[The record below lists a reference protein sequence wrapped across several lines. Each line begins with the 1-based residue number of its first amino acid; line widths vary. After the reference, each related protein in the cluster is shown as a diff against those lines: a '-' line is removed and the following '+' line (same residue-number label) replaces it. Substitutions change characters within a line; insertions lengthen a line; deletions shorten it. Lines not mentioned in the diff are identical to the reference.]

1 MHRSRRGVSLKFQIL
16 SGVALIVLGV
26 LAASFWGSYLTARDR
41 LMESFVAQESGAV
54 SGLAQATDK
63 TLELLNQACVSNLD
77 VAASTLTQGNI
88 IARPPGAVGTWQLP
102 QLLLSCGG
110 KVTKLTG
117 NNDLP
122 EEWSRR
128 MRGVFSL
135 FQVASSDGKSA
146 LVRVATSLRD
156 GQGNSMV
163 GTVIPEDSPVFQS
176 IIIQGKDFQGTT
188 TIQGEPYFASYRPLP
203 GRDPQDFIVIS
214 SGTSLQPLVKLI
226 RETHI
231 GEGSQALIL
240 DGEGRPLGGADPGA
254 AEEEIGAVL
263 RENGRGQTPGT
274 VWSFAVGS
282 GSEARQVFAFRTED
296 PSWTVALSLPS
307 SVILAPLGAMRGRM
321 IFWGLLS
328 LVVGMALAAIVL
340 RRLLAPLRSVIDTA
354 ERVAHGDLRACSLGQ
369 EESRNEIQVV
379 LGAFSRISASFRDL
393 VLRMRRIQ
401 ELSQERGDAMEQIN
415 VEVADSLREALAA
428 AGDMV
433 RTVGDVAQA
442 AESTKA
448 RVASVTRSSREAAE
462 LVQDLSRKAE
472 TVAREAA
479 SDGDAVRSVAAEI
492 AEAGKASTRVRNA
505 LGALEHSVE
514 SISRF
519 VSTIRGIADQTNLL
533 ALNAAIEAARA
544 GEAGRGFAVVAEEV
558 RKLAE
563 ESNEAARQIQSVIE
577 EVGTRTD
584 ETVRDTDG
592 AIELISKTVEN
603 STGAAERIGKIM
615 EDVSDIAKGIQSIAQ
630 ATQGQFAGNE
640 AVEGAMDSVHLQ
652 MSEGH
657 RAAHRVEEG
666 SRQVAAQMERLEEI
680 RQGQQEVLDDLEE
693 ILQGYVLD
701 EGP

>member
-176 IIIQGKDFQGTT
+176 VVTEGKEFPGTT

-354 ERVAHGDLRACSLGQ
+354 ERVAQGDLRACSLGQ

-472 TVAREAA
+472 TLAREAA

-615 EDVSDIAKGIQSIAQ
+615 EDVSDIAKGIQSIAR
-630 ATQGQFAGNE
+630 ATQGQLAGNE

-652 MSEGH
+652 MSEGQ

-693 ILQGYVLD
+693 ILRGYVLD